1 MMAGMSNE
9 SLHEALSRLHAELQ
23 AAPQLDDE
31 SRRLLQAI
39 AADVGRASAGAAG
52 IAGDAADA
60 GHAPRLEALAVRFEA
75 GYPALA
81 ARLRGIADAL
91 GRIGL

>member
-52 IAGDAADA
+52 DAADA

-75 GYPALA
+75 GHPALA

>member
-23 AAPQLDDE
+23 AAPQLDEE

-39 AADVGRASAGAAG
+39 AADVGGGSGG
-52 IAGDAADA
+52 TIADEADA
-60 GHAPRLEALAVRFEA
+60 GHAPRLEALAARFEA

>member
-9 SLHEALSRLHAELQ
+9 SLHEALARLHAELKS
-23 AAPQLDDE
+23 APQLDDE

-39 AADVGRASAGAAG
+39 AADVGRVSKGTT
-52 IAGDAADA
+52 GDAADV

>member
-1 MMAGMSNE
+1 MVSMSNQT
-9 SLHEALSRLHAELQ
+9 LHEALARLRAELQ
-23 AAPQLDDE
+23 AAPELDDE
-31 SRRLLQAI
+31 ARRLLAEI
-39 AADVGRASAGAAG
+39 AADIGRTSGAAG
-52 IAGDAADA
+52 GTQGAGDA

-75 GYPALA
+75 GHPALA